1 MTDTKPALSSAPK
14 AQGVPERN
22 PSLSSAKRAKGVIER
37 VMNIIFFVCG
47 VASVLCVAAI
57 TIYMVVSGLPA
68 IREVGLWDFL
78 TGTVW
83 APTAETPQ
91 FGILPMI
98 LTTILGTFGAI
109 VVGAP
114 LGLFTAVFICYLA
127 PKKSQAFLT
136 SAVELLAGIPSVIY
150 GLVGITVL
158 SPLVAKTFD
167 LPSGASLFTSIIVL
181 AIMILPTIVSVTIT
195 SLRAVPQ
202 EYYDGSLALGATSM
216 TSIFKMNIRA
226 AKSGIITGIVLGMG
240 RAIGETMAIIMVSGN
255 VVNMPNLFGSVRFL
269 TTGIVSEM
277 SYAAG
282 LHREAL
288 FSIGLILFIFIFA
301 INLILTGILKK
312 GAKQ

>member
-1 MTDTKPALSSAPK
+1 
-14 AQGVPERN
+14 
-22 PSLSSAKRAKGVIER
+22 
-37 VMNIIFFVCG
+37 MNIIFFVCG

-68 IREVGLWDFL
+68 IREIGLWDFL

-83 APTAETPQ
+83 APTAENPQ

-127 PKKSQAFLT
+127 PKKAQAFLT

-226 AKSGIITGIVLGMG
+226 AKSGIITGIVLGIG

-277 SYAAG
+277 SYASG

-288 FSIGLILFIFIFA
+288 FSIGLILFLFIFA

>member
-1 MTDTKPALSSAPK
+1 MTETKSA
-14 AQGVPERN
+14 
-22 PSLSSAKRAKGVIER
+22 LSSAKRAKGAVER
-37 VMNIIFFVCG
+37 VMNIVFLVCG
-47 VASVLCVAAI
+47 LASILCVAAI

-68 IREVGLWDFL
+68 IREVGLWEFL

-83 APTAETPQ
+83 APTAENPQ
-91 FGILPMI
+91 SGILPMI
-98 LTTILGTFGAI
+98 LTSILGTLGAVI
-109 VVGAP
+109 VGVP
-114 LGLFTAVFICYLA
+114 LGVLTAVFICYLA
-127 PKKSQAFLT
+127 PKRTQTFLT

-150 GLVGITVL
+150 GLVGVTLL
-158 SPLVAKTFD
+158 SPFVAGVFD
-167 LPSGASLFTSIIVL
+167 LPSGASLFTSIVVL

-277 SYAAG
+277 SYASG

>member
-1 MTDTKPALSSAPK
+1 MTETKSA
-14 AQGVPERN
+14 
-22 PSLSSAKRAKGVIER
+22 LSSAKRAKGAVER
-37 VMNIIFFVCG
+37 VMNIVFLVCG
-47 VASVLCVAAI
+47 LASILCVAAI

-68 IREVGLWDFL
+68 IREVGLWEFL

-83 APTAETPQ
+83 APTAENPQ

-98 LTTILGTFGAI
+98 LTSILGTLGAVI
-109 VVGAP
+109 VGVP
-114 LGLFTAVFICYLA
+114 LGVLTAVFICYLA
-127 PKKSQAFLT
+127 PKRTQTFLT

-150 GLVGITVL
+150 GLVGVTLL
-158 SPLVAKTFD
+158 SPFVAGVFD
-167 LPSGASLFTSIIVL
+167 LPSGASLFTSIVVL

>member
-1 MTDTKPALSSAPK
+1 MTYTKPALSSAPK

-226 AKSGIITGIVLGMG
+226 AKSGIITGIVLGIG

>member
-98 LTTILGTFGAI
+98 LTTILGTCHLRLSGHYGA
-109 VVGAP
+109 V
-114 LGLFTAVFICYLA
+114 
-127 PKKSQAFLT
+127 
-136 SAVELLAGIPSVIY
+136 
-150 GLVGITVL
+150 
-158 SPLVAKTFD
+158 SP
-167 LPSGASLFTSIIVL
+167 G
-181 AIMILPTIVSVTIT
+181 
-195 SLRAVPQ
+195 
-202 EYYDGSLALGATSM
+202 G
-216 TSIFKMNIRA
+216 
-226 AKSGIITGIVLGMG
+226 
-240 RAIGETMAIIMVSGN
+240 
-255 VVNMPNLFGSVRFL
+255 
-269 TTGIVSEM
+269 
-277 SYAAG
+277 
-282 LHREAL
+282 
-288 FSIGLILFIFIFA
+288 
-301 INLILTGILKK
+301 
-312 GAKQ
+312 

>member
-1 MTDTKPALSSAPK
+1 MTDVKSSALSK
-14 AQGVPERN
+14 AN
-22 PSLSSAKRAKGVIER
+22 RAKNTIET
-37 VMNIIFFVCG
+37 VMNGIFFVCG
-47 VASVLCVAAI
+47 AASILCVAVIAG
-57 TIYMVVSGLPA
+57 YMIVSGLPA
-68 IREVGLWDFL
+68 IQEVGLFNFL
-78 TGTVW
+78 FGTEW
-83 APTAETPQ
+83 APTAENPQ

-98 LTTILGTFGAI
+98 LTSILGTLGAVI
-109 VVGAP
+109 VGVP
-114 LGLFTAVFICYLA
+114 LGVLTAVFICYLA
-127 PKKSQAFLT
+127 PKRTQTFLT

-150 GLVGITVL
+150 GLVGVTLL
-158 SPLVAKTFD
+158 SPFVAGVFD
-167 LPSGASLFTSIIVL
+167 LPSGASLFTSIVVL

-277 SYAAG
+277 SYASG